1 MSFNNKYNRHIM
13 FSGNTNGN
21 VKGINN
27 IDNPLITGY
36 ILCIDGLEYNLPNV
50 SQLCTKYYW
59 IVFDILC
66 CLVIHIW
73 IKKYSLEKDLETL
86 IWLILVNFL
95 EKKSFFGALLESFC
109 IGIEA
114 RSC

>member
-50 SQLCTKYYW
+50 SQLCTKYY
-59 IVFDILC
+59 
-66 CLVIHIW
+66 
-73 IKKYSLEKDLETL
+73 
-86 IWLILVNFL
+86 
-95 EKKSFFGALLESFC
+95 
-109 IGIEA
+109 
-114 RSC
+114 